1 MAQQS
6 AKALIR
12 ESRTDQ
18 IFQYTVN
25 TIAVLTLVITLYP
38 LIFVLSASISSPFDL
53 MAGRVW
59 LWPINPNF
67 DGYRV
72 VFRFDRFW
80 SGLYNSFYIT
90 TIGTIINLFVTII
103 AAYPLSRPDLKLR
116 MPILFM
122 FVFTMLFSGGMIPNF
137 LVVRSLGLID
147 TRWALML
154 PNAMSMFNF
163 MVMRTFFSTQIPG
176 ELRESSIMDGC
187 SDFRFIGRI
196 LLPLSKPIIAVM
208 ALFYAVAHWNSWFAA
223 VIYIRDRS
231 LHPLQVILR
240 EILLLHQETQMLEGV
255 SHAEAAFL
263 AEQMRYSL
271 IVIASIPLLIMYPF
285 VQKHFVKG
293 VMVGAVKG

>member
-1 MAQQS
+1 MQRYGT
-6 AKALIR
+6 IR

-18 IFQYTVN
+18 IFQYSVN
-25 TIAVLTLVITLYP
+25 IIAVIVLIITVYP
-38 LIFVLSASISSPFDL
+38 LIFVLSASVSSPFDL

-59 LWPINPNF
+59 LWPINPNL

-72 VFRFDRFW
+72 VLAFDRLW

-90 TIGTIINLFVTII
+90 IIGTIINLTVTTI
-103 AAYPLSRPDLKLR
+103 AAYPLSRKDLKLR
-116 MPILFM
+116 KPILYM
-122 FVFTMLFSGGMIPNF
+122 FVFTMLFSGGMIPTF
-137 LVVRSLGLID
+137 LLVRDIGLLN
-147 TRWALML
+147 TRWAVMI

-163 MVMRTFFSTQIPG
+163 MVMRTFFENQIPA
-176 ELRESSIMDGC
+176 EMHESARMDGC
-187 SDFRFIGRI
+187 SDFRYIWSI
-196 LLPLSKPIIAVM
+196 LLPLSKPILAVM
-208 ALFYAVAHWNSWFAA
+208 TLFYAVAHWNAFFGAM
-223 VIYIRDRS
+223 IYITNRD

-271 IVIASIPLLIMYPF
+271 IVIASIPLLILYPF